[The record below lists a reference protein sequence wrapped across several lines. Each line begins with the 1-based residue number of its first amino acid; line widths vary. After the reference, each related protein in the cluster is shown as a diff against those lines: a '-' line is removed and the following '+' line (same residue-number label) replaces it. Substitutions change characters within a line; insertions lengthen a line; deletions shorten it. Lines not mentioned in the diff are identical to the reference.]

1 METLGEYLRTL
12 RELQNL
18 PIRKVAAA
26 LDIDQS
32 TLGKYERNERLPKRE
47 LLSDFA
53 SFYNVAVSELEK
65 KYLTDKV
72 VFTLLEE
79 GNPERI
85 LVECKDKLNY
95 LKNKNGESKINE

>member
-47 LLSDFA
+47 LLPDFA

-65 KYLTDKV
+65 K
-72 VFTLLEE
+72 
-79 GNPERI
+79 I
-85 LVECKDKLNY
+85 LNRQGCVYPFRGRKSRAY
-95 LKNKNGESKINE
+95 FS

>member
-12 RELQNL
+12 RELKNL

-26 LDIDQS
+26 VDIDQS
-32 TLGKYERNERLPKRE
+32 TLGKYERNERLPKRG
-47 LLSDFA
+47 LLSNFA
-53 SFYNVAVSELEK
+53 SFFDVSLSELEK
-65 KYLTDKV
+65 RYLTDKV
-72 VFTLLEE
+72 VFSLLAEE
-79 GNPERI
+79 NPESI

>member
-53 SFYNVAVSELEK
+53 SFYNVAISEL
-65 KYLTDKV
+65 
-72 VFTLLEE
+72 
-79 GNPERI
+79 
-85 LVECKDKLNY
+85 
-95 LKNKNGESKINE
+95 

>member
-12 RELQNL
+12 RELKNL

-32 TLGKYERNERLPKRE
+32 TLGKYERNERLPKRR
-47 LLSDFA
+47 LLSNFA
-53 SFYNVAVSELEK
+53 VFYGVSVSELEK
-65 KYLTDKV
+65 RYLTDKV
-72 VFTLLEE
+72 VFSLLGEE
-79 GNPERI
+79 NPESI

-95 LKNKNGESKINE
+95 LKNKKGVFNINE